1 MSENEPFFPQKGAA
15 EVNENVFEVYC
26 SKDATLLYIIY
37 GCVRVSSM
45 LVVAL
50 TTEMV
55 NCNFG
60 KDYWDLREGS
70 K

>member
-1 MSENEPFFPQKGAA
+1 M
-15 EVNENVFEVYC
+15 NENVFEVYC